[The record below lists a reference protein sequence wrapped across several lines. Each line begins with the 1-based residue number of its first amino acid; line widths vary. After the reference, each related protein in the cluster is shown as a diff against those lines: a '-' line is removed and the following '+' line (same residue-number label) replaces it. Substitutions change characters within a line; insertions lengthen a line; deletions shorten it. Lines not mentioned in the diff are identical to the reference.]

1 MIKTKSS
8 LQLPLKYRFRYSP
21 GWWSSCTSTKPNQ
34 NNLSRQAPLFQQ
46 EADEKVI
53 PQQAN
58 QTLWLFHIR
67 QDQTLLLFFVAVPSV
82 IPQCIK
88 SQSCNTED
96 GKWKYS
102 LTHYPTTTTNNYPLV
117 RFRCLN
123 VKMTREF
130 GWYGITR
137 WQESYSTSPISPSY
151 LVVWFVLFVVN
162 QFHRHIWLLGWS
174 CLLSTNFNHCNMDA
188 TDFLVHIVITKFT
201 TTSPLLSHGGQ

>member
-1 MIKTKSS
+1 MKRVLIHRSVKINSPAAATQISMLAWLAVHVNCHSQPDSHSHGWFCSRALWMIKTKSS
-8 LQLPLKYRFRYSP
+8 LQLPWKYRFRYSP

-88 SQSCNTED
+88 SQCCNTED
-96 GKWKYS
+96 GKWEYS
-102 LTHYPTTTTNNYPLV
+102 LTHYSTTTT
-117 RFRCLN
+117 
-123 VKMTREF
+123 KT
-130 GWYGITR
+130 IT
-137 WQESYSTSPISPSY
+137 
-151 LVVWFVLFVVN
+151 
-162 QFHRHIWLLGWS
+162 
-174 CLLSTNFNHCNMDA
+174 LSSGSVA
-188 TDFLVHIVITKFT
+188 
-201 TTSPLLSHGGQ
+201 

>member
-1 MIKTKSS
+1 MMVIGHATLTSGKGQSKAEDNSQNKS
-8 LQLPLKYRFRYSP
+8 PEA
-21 GWWSSCTSTKPNQ
+21 SSTSTKPIQ

-88 SQSCNTED
+88 SQCCNTED

-102 LTHYPTTTTNNYPLV
+102 LTHYPTTTTKQL
-117 RFRCLN
+117 
-123 VKMTREF
+123 
-130 GWYGITR
+130 
-137 WQESYSTSPISPSY
+137 PSRQ
-151 LVVWFVLFVVN
+151 V
-162 QFHRHIWLLGWS
+162 
-174 CLLSTNFNHCNMDA
+174 
-188 TDFLVHIVITKFT
+188 
-201 TTSPLLSHGGQ
+201 PLLKREDD

>member
-1 MIKTKSS
+1 MKIQIS
-8 LQLPLKYRFRYSP
+8 LSARLVKHLPHQ
-21 GWWSSCTSTKPNQ
+21 PNQ
-34 NNLSRQAPLFQQ
+34 SKNNLSRQAPLFQQ

-82 IPQCIK
+82 IPQCMK
-88 SQSCNTED
+88 SQGCNTED

-130 GWYGITR
+130 GWCGITR

-151 LVVWFVLFVVN
+151 LVV
-162 QFHRHIWLLGWS
+162 
-174 CLLSTNFNHCNMDA
+174 LSTSKRGKHISAGTLA
-188 TDFLVHIVITKFT
+188 TVLASYVVLISWK
-201 TTSPLLSHGGQ
+201 